1 MEPEFQ
7 QQGCGLMVYPAGG
20 WRKALFKAPLWLWR
34 MGLGA
39 ILGRFYLVLTTTGWK
54 SHQPRHTVL
63 EFSVRDG
70 RAYISPGWGRRT
82 IWYRNILADPRV
94 TAERAGRAESAIA
107 VHVTAEEELAQVY
120 RQAKGTSPVWQQW
133 LESWG
138 VRDEEPDFI
147 AAHKDRLI
155 TLRLDP
161 TTDKTPPP
169 LRADLVWVWPLL
181 LLVAMI
187 AYHTLFGSSVRSAS
201 SA

>member
-1 MEPEFQ
+1 M
-7 QQGCGLMVYPAGG
+7 
-20 WRKALFKAPLWLWR
+20 
-34 MGLGA
+34 
-39 ILGRFYLVLTTTGWK
+39 
-54 SHQPRHTVL
+54 
-63 EFSVRDG
+63 
-70 RAYISPGWGRRT
+70 
-82 IWYRNILADPRV
+82 
-94 TAERAGRAESAIA
+94 
-107 VHVTAEEELAQVY
+107 AQVY
-120 RQAKGTSPVWQQW
+120 RIAKGTSPVWQQW

-187 AYHTLFGSSVRSAS
+187 AYYTLFGVTAG
-201 SA
+201 